1 MNLSNIEVMTTVTF
15 PVSLSADV
23 MQSDVNVNIPFQ
35 PDFIEIKNINIQNG
49 GDLNETKDS
58 RGKNETRARRG
69 GGNENSDINRYFINV
84 GSIDGFTKGDIEAAK
99 AFRTSS
105 GNIQSGDFEISL
117 LLLSAVVI
125 KADGKVDEK
134 ELSYVRTHFIN
145 MYGEERANHAFK
157 LFKGFIKNNDISTQ
171 QVCIQIRQNL
181 THASR
186 LQLIHFLF
194 GIAKSDGLV
203 TESEVNSIKTIASY
217 LYISI
222 NDFESIKAMFYDDS
236 ESAYKILEIEKTASN
251 DELKTAYRKMV
262 KKYHP
267 DKLQHMDEVYRK
279 GAEEKFRRV
288 QEAYEQLQRERGF

>member
-1 MNLSNIEVMTTVTF
+1 M
-15 PVSLSADV
+15 
-23 MQSDVNVNIPFQ
+23 VNSPFTNKSIIFAASKSIMGN
-35 PDFIEIKNINIQNG
+35 FIKWIGAGLGFTLG
-49 GDLNETKDS
+49 GPIGSIL
-58 RGKNETRARRG
+58 GFVV
-69 GGNENSDINRYFINV
+69 GNF
-84 GSIDGFTKGDIEAAK
+84 IDGFTKGDIDAAK

-145 MYGEERANHAFK
+145 MYGEERANNAFK
-157 LFKGFIKNNDISTQ
+157 LFKGFIQNNNISTQ
-171 QVCIQIRQNL
+171 QICIQIRQNL

-194 GIAKSDGLV
+194 GIAKSDGFV
-203 TESEVNSIKTIASY
+203 TEAEVNSIKTIASY
-217 LYISI
+217 LYISL

-267 DKLQHMDEVYRK
+267 DKLQHLGEEHVK
-279 GAEEKFRRV
+279 GAEEKFKQV
-288 QEAYEQLQRERGF
+288 QKAYEQIQKERNI

>member
-1 MNLSNIEVMTTVTF
+1 MGN
-15 PVSLSADV
+15 
-23 MQSDVNVNIPFQ
+23 
-35 PDFIEIKNINIQNG
+35 FIKWIGAGLGFTLG
-49 GDLNETKDS
+49 GPIGSVL
-58 RGKNETRARRG
+58 G
-69 GGNENSDINRYFINV
+69 FVV
-84 GSIDGFTKGDIEAAK
+84 GSILGGFSKEDIENAK
-99 AFRTSS
+99 RYSAS
-105 GNIQSGDFEISL
+105 GGNVQSGDFEISL

-157 LFKGFIKNNDISTQ
+157 LFKGFIQNNDISTQ

-186 LQLIHFLF
+186 LQLIHLEIEVAEQ
-194 GIAKSDGLV
+194 GLASVEKEIDEIRKIAG
-203 TESEVNSIKTIASY
+203 Y
-217 LYISI
+217 LYI
-222 NDFESIKAMFYDDS
+222 NQPDFESIKAMFYDDS

-267 DKLQHMDEVYRK
+267 DKLQHLGEEHVK
-279 GAEEKFRRV
+279 GAEEKFKEV
-288 QEAYEQLQRERGF
+288 QKAYEQIQKERNI